1 MTTIG
6 PKLKIVIG
14 RSEHSKKKYSNFSSF
29 NIKECVGSGV
39 EREVSG
45 VEREVSGVEREV
57 SGFELLIHISVFKI
71 RILKSLPPKA
81 SQ

>member
-14 RSEHSKKKYSNFSSF
+14 RSEQSKKKYSNFSSF

-45 VEREVSGVEREV
+45 VEREVSGV
-57 SGFELLIHISVFKI
+57 
-71 RILKSLPPKA
+71 
-81 SQ
+81 

>member
-14 RSEHSKKKYSNFSSF
+14 RSEQSKKKYSNFSSF
-29 NIKECVGSGV
+29 NIKECVG
-39 EREVSG
+39 SG

>member
-14 RSEHSKKKYSNFSSF
+14 RSEQSKKKYSNFSSF

-45 VEREVSGVEREV
+45 VEREVSGFEV
-57 SGFELLIHISVFKI
+57 LIHISVFKI

>member
-14 RSEHSKKKYSNFSSF
+14 RSEQSKKKYSNFSSF

-57 SGFELLIHISVFKI
+57 SGCELLIHISVFKI

>member
-14 RSEHSKKKYSNFSSF
+14 RSEQSKKKYSNFSSF
-29 NIKECVGSGV
+29 NSKECVG
-39 EREVSG
+39 SG

>member
-14 RSEHSKKKYSNFSSF
+14 RSEQSKKKYSNFSSF

>member
-14 RSEHSKKKYSNFSSF
+14 RSEQSKKKYSNFSSF
-29 NIKECVGSGV
+29 NSKECVGSGV